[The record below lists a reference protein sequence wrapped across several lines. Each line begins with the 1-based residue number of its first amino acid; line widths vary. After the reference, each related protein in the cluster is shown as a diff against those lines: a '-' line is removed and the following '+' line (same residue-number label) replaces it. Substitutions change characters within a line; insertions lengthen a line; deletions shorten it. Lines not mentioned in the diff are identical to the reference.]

1 MWNFIQFSRGQEK
14 KLSTRST
21 VTDNG
26 KKIQDATVLHKFYKM
41 YKVLCFSTTT
51 KKPFKCRYVHDMKIL
66 LYSHS
71 NGFKDRPSEK
81 AACKKILG
89 LERISPPDTDLQYKM
104 NLVLQLA
111 KRS

>member
-1 MWNFIQFSRGQEK
+1 MN
-14 KLSTRST
+14 
-21 VTDNG
+21 DNG
-26 KKIQDATVLHKFYKM
+26 KKIQDAMVLHKLYKM
-41 YKVLCFSTTT
+41 YKVLGFSTTT
-51 KKPFKCRYVHDMKIL
+51 KKPYKCRYGHDMKIV

-71 NGFKDRPSEK
+71 NGFRDRPSEK

-111 KRS
+111 KGP